1 MRIAVIGGGI
11 AGLSAAWLLAPRHRV
26 TLFEA
31 GPALGGHTRTIDVTL
46 DGTCA
51 PVDTGFLVFN
61 DRTYPE
67 LIELFRRLGVASV
80 PSDMSF
86 ALSVAEPDLEWAG
99 TDLGTLFAQRR
110 NLVRPEFLRM
120 IADIARFNRAATAM
134 ASSDRCPQTTLGEYL
149 DQERYGRGFRDWYL
163 APMAGAI
170 WSTPADRTFA
180 FPLATLVHFF
190 HNHGLLTVSGR
201 PQWRTVSG
209 GGREYV
215 RRIAASLNDVR
226 TDDPVVHIRR
236 SAEAV
241 AVTTARGTH
250 AQFDYAIL
258 ACHSDQALELLS
270 DPSGDEREV
279 LGAVAYRP
287 NRVVVHTDAALM
299 PRRRAVW
306 SAWNVMTEPGA
317 SGDVCVTYWINR
329 LQPLPFRTQV
339 FVTLNPVREPDES
352 RVIDRCTLAHPQ
364 FDGAAI
370 AAQRRLHAIQG
381 MRRTWF
387 CGAWTRYG
395 FHEDGLRSATHV
407 VRALRDEVPWSVV
420 AA

>member
-31 GPALGGHTRTIDVTL
+31 APTLGGHTRTIDVTL

-67 LIELFRRLGVASV
+67 LLELFRRLGVASV

-86 ALSVAEPDLEWAG
+86 ALSLREPDLEWAG
-99 TDLGTLFAQRR
+99 TDVGTLFAQRR
-110 NLVRPEFLRM
+110 NLVRPAFLGM

-134 ASSDRCPQTTLGEYL
+134 ASGGQCPDTTLGDYL
-149 DQERYGRGFRDWYL
+149 ERERYGRGFRDWYL
-163 APMAGAI
+163 APMVGAI
-170 WSTPADRTFA
+170 WSTPAARTLE

-190 HNHGLLTVSGR
+190 HNHGLLSVTRR
-201 PQWRTVSG
+201 PQWRTVTG

-215 RRIAASLNDVR
+215 RRIGATLNDVR

-236 SAEAV
+236 SADDV
-241 AVTTARGTH
+241 TVTTARGTRTD
-250 AQFDYAIL
+250 FDYAIL
-258 ACHSDQALELLS
+258 ACHSDQALGMLS
-270 DPSGDEREV
+270 DANDAERSV
-279 LGAVAYRP
+279 LGAIGYRP
-287 NRVVVHTDAALM
+287 NRVVVHTDPTLM

-306 SAWNVMTEPGA
+306 SAWNVLSEPGD

-352 RVIDRCTLAHPQ
+352 RVLDRCTLAHPQ
-364 FDGAAI
+364 FDRAAI
-370 AAQRRLHAIQG
+370 AAQSRLHDIQG

-395 FHEDGLRSATHV
+395 FHEDGLRSATQV
-407 VRALRDEVPWSVV
+407 VRSLRHEVPWSVV